1 MVHFIDLLKILGIII
16 GIGLFLSLCLLAW
29 VVVKVRRINL
39 PAGSDFFDALRATP
53 LSVVVLLDLLDLS
66 LDIFSA
72 PLAWILLGKL
82 GLEPLRPVTMIKDLI
97 PLPGLEALPTMTIAW
112 GVSRV
117 WKNAHLPTIS
127 PEIIDVPS
135 ARRTGARR

>member
-1 MVHFIDLLKILGIII
+1 MIHFVDLLKVLGIII
-16 GIGLFLSLCLLAW
+16 VIGLFLSLCLLTW

-39 PAGSDFFDALRATP
+39 PAGTDFFDALRATP
-53 LSVVVLLDLLDLS
+53 LSVVILLDLLDLS

-72 PLAWILLGKL
+72 PFAWLLLGKL
-82 GLEPLRPVTMIKDLI
+82 GLEALRPVAVIKDLI

-117 WKNAHLPTIS
+117 WKNAHLPNFNTQM
-127 PEIIDVPS
+127 IDAPS
-135 ARRTGARR
+135 LPRTGGRR